1 MSDASAFGKLVPGFD
16 FLQNLVKNAGNA
28 LPGFGQ
34 WVAPTLDP
42 AELDKRIGE
51 LRTVQ
56 YWLEQNGRML
66 ATTIQ
71 ALEVQKMTLTTLR
84 SMNVP
89 MADLTESLKVKP
101 LRATTPAQAPAAPA
115 APEGGAAMPAK
126 KQAAEAPAAVDP
138 MQWWGALTNQ
148 FAQLATSAMK
158 DTASDTAKA
167 FAGGMAKQSRELVGT
182 ANEKRTSASAFGTA
196 GAGESAATAGER
208 GSKAAPTSKRTAAK
222 RPRAKPSAKRPRNGG
237 STS

>member
-1 MSDASAFGKLVPGFD
+1 MSDPSSFGKLVPGFD

-84 SMNVP
+84 AMNVP
-89 MADLTESLKVKP
+89 MADLTESLKVKSV
-101 LRATTPAQAPAAPA
+101 RATPPAQAPAAPA
-115 APEGGAAMPAK
+115 APERAAAGAARKEAAK
-126 KQAAEAPAAVDP
+126 APAAIDP

-158 DTASDTAKA
+158 DSASDTAKA
-167 FAGGMAKQSRELVGT
+167 FAGGLAKQSRELVG
-182 ANEKRTSASAFGTA
+182 AAKDKRASAPA
-196 GAGESAATAGER
+196 PGAADADDSTVTAGER
-208 GSKAAPTSKRTAAK
+208 RSKTAPRAKRAAAK
-222 RPRAKPSAKRPRNGG
+222 RPRAKPSAKRARNGA